1 VVRRIQVPHKILA
14 KPFTAVEARRRGV
27 GRGSLQGPQFR
38 RLFRGVYVVAG
49 VQTTLPVLVEA
60 ALLVLPTDA
69 VASHS
74 TAMRLRGIR
83 PRRPV
88 PLEFSTNSGSASTIP
103 GIVVHRR
110 RGRLTSYDFDGLP
123 VTGPDRTFVD
133 CAHRRPLPE
142 VIQLGDH
149 LLHTGQTDLATLTA
163 YVTDRHL
170 HGVKRARRLL
180 RHVRERVESPAETLV
195 RLLLVWSYLPAP
207 ECNVDIVDADGRF
220 VARGDLVLVRWRIVV
235 EYDGWY
241 HERDGPQR
249 QRDILR
255 RERLES
261 LGWRVIVVTAEDLK
275 LPESIPWRLHAAL
288 IQAGYKGGPPRTSIM
303 WRTWFGHQI

>member
-1 VVRRIQVPHKILA
+1 M
-14 KPFTAVEARRRGV
+14 EARRRGV
-27 GRGSLQGPQFR
+27 GRGTLNGPQLR
-38 RLFRGVYVVAG
+38 RVFRGVYVAADAP
-49 VQTTLPVLVEA
+49 TTLRMLVEA
-60 ALLVLPTDA
+60 ALLQLPADA

-74 TAMRLRGIR
+74 TAMRLRGIQTR
-83 PRRPV
+83 HSV

-110 RGRLTSYDFDGLP
+110 RGRLTSYDLDGLP

-163 YVTDRHL
+163 YAMARHL

-207 ECNVDIVDADGRF
+207 ECNVDVLDADGRF
-220 VARGDLVLVRWRIVV
+220 VARGDLVLRRWHVVV

-241 HERDGPQR
+241 HERDGRQR

-261 LGWRVIVVTAEDLK
+261 LGWRVVVVTAEDLK
-275 LPESIPWRLHAAL
+275 RPESVPWRVHAAL
-288 IQAGYKGGPPRTSIM
+288 VQAGYVGGPPRTSIM
-303 WRTWFGHQI
+303 WRTWFGHRI